1 MKKNTR
7 EEFLLKQA
15 VAAYVEEE
23 MTRLPS
29 DEEIGMH
36 QFSPEFERK
45 MEKLLRHEHR
55 PHRIL
60 LHSTGKRVAVLAAVI
75 ALLAASMLS
84 VGAVRE
90 SIVSFFTEV
99 YEEFTAIIFEQP
111 EETGRTYE
119 ADSIDAI
126 EVTYIP
132 EGFELKSESKNDV
145 ESRMEYVDD
154 RGNRIIIRQTLNR
167 NTQRTIDTEGV
178 ESEEVF
184 IQSHK
189 GIYFE
194 NKGFGTLIWNDDT
207 QVFYISSKLQ
217 KDDILKIAESI
228 QTTAE

>member
-29 DEEIGMH
+29 DEEIGVH

-90 SIVSFFTEV
+90 SIVSFFTQV
-99 YEEFTAIIFEQP
+99 YEEFTAIIFDQP

-132 EGFELKSESKNDV
+132 EGFELISESKNDRSYRV
-145 ESRMEYVDD
+145 EYTSDEGKMLIISQSVL
-154 RGNRIIIRQTLNR
+154 GNTRSIL
-167 NTQRTIDTEGV
+167 DTEDIV
-178 ESEEVF
+178 TENVF
-184 IQSHK
+184 VH
-189 GIYFE
+189 GCEAIYSE
-194 NKGFGTLIWNDDT
+194 NKGFGTLIWNDNK
-207 QVFYISSKLQ
+207 QRFYISGTLSKNE
-217 KDDILKIAESI
+217 ILEIAKSI
-228 QTTAE
+228 QITSE

>member
-90 SIVSFFTEV
+90 SIVSFFTQV
-99 YEEFTAIIFEQP
+99 YEEFTAIIFDQP
-111 EETGRTYE
+111 EEMGRTYE

-132 EGFELKSESKNDV
+132 EGFELKSEHESKDDFSIEYENKNDGYIMV
-145 ESRMEYVDD
+145 NARTVKGD
-154 RGNRIIIRQTLNR
+154 IITI
-167 NTQRTIDTEGV
+167 NTEDI
-178 ESEEVF
+178 ESETIYINGNE
-184 IQSHK
+184 
-189 GIYFE
+189 GIYYE
-194 NKGFGTLIWNDDT
+194 NKGHATLIWNDDVT
-207 QVFYISSKLQ
+207 FIVSGTIEKSE
-217 KDDILKIAESI
+217 ILKIAESI
-228 QTTAE
+228 QTTSE

>member
-90 SIVSFFTEV
+90 SIVSFFTQV
-99 YEEFTAIIFEQP
+99 YEEFTAIIFDQP

-132 EGFELKSESKNDV
+132 EEFELISESKNDV
-145 ESRMEYVDD
+145 ESRMEYVDQD
-154 RGNRIIIRQTLNR
+154 GERIIIRQQLLKNGSA
-167 NTQRTIDTEGV
+167 TIDTEKV
-178 ESEEVF
+178 ESREVL
-184 IQSHK
+184 IGQRTALYS
-189 GIYFE
+189 E
-194 NKGFGTLIWNDDT
+194 NKGYGTLIWNDDV
-207 QVFYISSKLQ
+207 QVFYISASLDEKE
-217 KDDILKIAESI
+217 IIRIAESI
-228 QTTAE
+228 K

>member
-90 SIVSFFTEV
+90 SIVSFFTQV
-99 YEEFTAIIFEQP
+99 YEEFTAIIFDQP

-132 EGFELKSESKNDV
+132 EGFELISESKNDV

-184 IQSHK
+184 IQ
-189 GIYFE
+189 G
-194 NKGFGTLIWNDDT
+194 
-207 QVFYISSKLQ
+207 
-217 KDDILKIAESI
+217 
-228 QTTAE
+228 

>member
-29 DEEIGMH
+29 DEEIGVH

>member
-29 DEEIGMH
+29 DEEIGVH

-99 YEEFTAIIFEQP
+99 YEEFTAIIFDQP
-111 EETGRTYE
+111 EEMGRTYE

-132 EGFELKSESKNDV
+132 EGFELISESKNDV

-154 RGNRIIIRQTLNR
+154 CGNRIIIRQTLNR
-167 NTQRTIDTEGV
+167 NTQKTIDTEDV
-178 ESEEVF
+178 ESEEVVV
-184 IQSHK
+184 K
-189 GIYFE
+189 KYRGIYFE
-194 NKGFGTLIWNDDT
+194 NKGFGTLIWDD
-207 QVFYISSKLQ
+207 SKQ
-217 KDDILKIAESI
+217 SFEIAGNVERDEIFKVAESI
-228 QTTAE
+228 QITTE

>member
-90 SIVSFFTEV
+90 SIVSFFTQV
-99 YEEFTAIIFEQP
+99 YEEFTAIIFDQP

-119 ADSIDAI
+119 ADSINAI

-132 EGFELKSESKNDV
+132 EGFELKQQGKNNGWA
-145 ESRMEYVDD
+145 SIEYVDNND
-154 RGNRIIIRQTLNR
+154 GYIVIDQRILREHEIGFNTENIEYQTVIIN
-167 NTQRTIDTEGV
+167 G
-178 ESEEVF
+178 
-184 IQSHK
+184 HK
-189 GIYFE
+189 GLYYENQGYTTLMWNNETQYF
-194 NKGFGTLIWNDDT
+194 I
-207 QVFYISSKLQ
+207 ISGNVDKNE
-217 KDDILKIAESI
+217 IIKIAESI
-228 QTTAE
+228 QIVTK

>member
-90 SIVSFFTEV
+90 SIVSFFTQV
-99 YEEFTAIIFEQP
+99 YEEFTAIIFDQP

-119 ADSIDAI
+119 ADSINAI

-132 EGFELKSESKNDV
+132 EGFELISESKNDV

-184 IQSHK
+184 IQGQK

-207 QVFYISSKLQ
+207 KVFYISTELK
-217 KDDILKIAESI
+217 KDEILKIAESI